1 MIAFG
6 RRGAL
11 ALLCAAAVGL
21 AAGQYYPYGYPT
33 GYPYGYQYDPTLGG
47 MYGMPYYPTQGGNQY
62 DPTLGGMYGM
72 PYYPTQGGMYN
83 ANLDPMAQM
92 DLIGQQI
99 QAKLDEY
106 NKYFIDLYRKTTGD
120 TTSPDSYALQMGQA
134 IHCQQNPLD
143 CQLAYQGSK
152 AAQASQQ
159 ASFDAWMAGVQQRDA
174 ANDAAMAAWWQQQQS
189 QEAGVAD
196 FNRTVIREEAQYTD
210 PGTGTTYDLPYAP
223 SQNTYYQTPT
233 GLPLVFDPAFNVWYQ
248 INPDGSRTPYYGAP

>member
-1 MIAFG
+1 MSAIG
-6 RRGAL
+6 RRYVVV
-11 ALLCAAAVGL
+11 LLCAAVLGL
-21 AAGQYYPYGYPT
+21 AAGQYYPYGYPA
-33 GYPYGYQYDPTLGG
+33 GYPYGYQYDPTMGGTYAMPYGPTMGG
-47 MYGMPYYPTQGGNQY
+47 MYGYV
-62 DPTLGGMYGM
+62 
-72 PYYPTQGGMYN
+72 
-83 ANLDPMAQM
+83 DPMAQM
-92 DLIGQQI
+92 DSILQEI
-99 QAKLDEY
+99 QARTAQNNQYFAQMDQQLQARMNEI

-120 TTSPDSYALQMGQA
+120 MTSPDSYALQMGQA

-159 ASFDAWMAGVQQRDA
+159 ASFDAWMAGVKQRDA
-174 ANDAAMAAWWQQQQS
+174 ANDAAMAAWWQQQQA

-196 FNRTVIREEAQYTD
+196 FNRTVIREEDQYTD
-210 PGTGTTYDLPYAP
+210 PTTGTTYDLPYAP